1 MQRSVLA
8 LLDFSKANDTVWREK
23 LLLHKLDM
31 GVPATIIRWLRSFL
45 NNRRAEVQ
53 LFKVLS
59 SSRRF
64 RQGLPQGSVLAP
76 LLSLF
81 YINDFTNKL
90 SVEAVIAMFAD
101 NVSILT
107 TTRSKS
113 DAERPSQAE
122 VDVVLQWSQ
131 QWKIEPNVCAFSTWS
146 NDSK

>member
-81 YINDFTNKL
+81 YINDLTNKL
-90 SVEAVIAMFAD
+90 SVEAVIAMFPD

-131 QWKIEPNVCAFSTWS
+131 QWKIEPKVCAFSTWS
-146 NDSK
+146 NGSK